1 VAAEALNFR
10 GTEKAIFCG
19 LRPDVRE
26 IRLMRQL
33 ILILALLTAACE
45 RTLAD
50 LPSSPD
56 VDTLGALLDA
66 AALPHSELIVFDD
79 EAALLERHDGR
90 GVVVRDGKVEHLT
103 LWSAG
108 LLDLEP
114 FLRLTSLR
122 SLDLFGNRLRLGPV
136 LDPLVSLERLSLS
149 ANGIQAAAP
158 LGRLPALRELRLDY
172 NRLNAVAG
180 LGLDQL
186 PALELLSLEG
196 NALVSCDGLQ
206 ALPTLRELFIGLNQL
221 PRLDC
226 VAGAGRL
233 ALLKAFDNRLETL
246 APLGGLAALV
256 EVDADNNQLGT
267 LAGLERLPKLQRV
280 AIRDN
285 PPLDTNDERVQAVLK
300 ALGKRKVFVRHD
312 LPMPTR
318 KLPPDGYGL

>member
-1 VAAEALNFR
+1 
-10 GTEKAIFCG
+10 
-19 LRPDVRE
+19 
-26 IRLMRQL
+26 MRRL
-33 ILILALLTAACE
+33 ILTVALLSAACE

-50 LPSSPD
+50 LPASPD
-56 VDTLGALLDA
+56 VDALGALLDA
-66 AALPHSELIVFDD
+66 AALPRRELVVFDD

-108 LLDLEP
+108 LEDLGP

-122 SLDLFGNRLRLGPV
+122 SLDLFGNRLRLGPP
-136 LDPLVSLERLSLS
+136 LDPLVSLQRLSLS
-149 ANGIQAAAP
+149 ANAIQAAAP

-172 NRLNAVAG
+172 NRLETVAG

-206 ALPTLRELFIGLNQL
+206 ALASLRELLIGLNQL
-221 PRLDC
+221 TRLDC
-226 VAGAGRL
+226 AAGAGRL
-233 ALLKAFDNRLETL
+233 ELLKAFDNRLTTL
-246 APLGGLAALV
+246 APLAGLAALA
-256 EVDADNNQLGT
+256 ELDADNNRLET
-267 LAGLERLPKLQRV
+267 LAGLERLPKLARL

-285 PPLDTNDERVQAVLK
+285 PPLDTDDEGLQAVLK

-318 KLPPDGYGL
+318 KPPAGVRESEVLKEAAEERSSPEPERHEGSR